1 MIRLRHTFFPT
12 EYYFPPMIV
21 IATMSIFSGV
31 VSAKLYHQDKSRPVT
46 PWIRRITAFISLRSV
61 SIKSSTNQKDVRRSE
76 KVAEKQCG
84 ELRTVDISIYPESS
98 FDDENAGNDKNSD
111 EDKREDF
118 DYHDYS
124 AEWQHSAVAFD
135 RFMFAL
141 SCAITISAIISTSIL
156 YAL

>member
-1 MIRLRHTFFPT
+1 MDFC
-12 EYYFPPMIV
+12 
-21 IATMSIFSGV
+21 
-31 VSAKLYHQDKSRPVT
+31 
-46 PWIRRITAFISLRSV
+46 
-61 SIKSSTNQKDVRRSE
+61 RSE
-76 KVAEKQCG
+76 NVADKQCG
-84 ELRTVDISIYPESS
+84 ALRTVDISIYHESS

-156 YAL
+156 YAV